1 MRRKFEKNEK
11 EKIEEIPGR
20 KRTLNLSKE
29 WEEQYIAKA
38 ERREKEFF
46 GETDPEKY
54 DESEEETETA
64 YQELVDSLREKGI
77 YHEEEPK
84 ILSLYEENRPGGEEP
99 DLSKRRRRRAAGE
112 QQKIAGKKRRYRSIR
127 LGKIAGIA
135 LVCCACVFAASMTSE
150 ANRSY
155 FVNNIRIWSGIDT
168 KTVVDNDETN
178 ETATTEE
185 EVAFAEIE
193 KTLGI
198 DMPTFYYR
206 PYGLEFLDYEVD
218 ETVSIARLEYLYEE
232 KVIILLIDQQS
243 EDRASNINSAHGEKT
258 ETVITVSDGIKVTIE
273 KIQDV
278 QDKEPSYTAQW
289 EREDVFYYLSG
300 KMELEELRQI
310 IENMVY

>member
-38 ERREKEFF
+38 ERREKELF

-64 YQELVDSLREKGI
+64 YQELIDSLREKGI

-99 DLSKRRRRRAAGE
+99 DLPKRRRSRAMGN
-112 QQKIAGKKRRYRSIR
+112 QQKITGKKRRYRSIR

>member
-38 ERREKEFF
+38 ERREKELF
-46 GETDPEKY
+46 GETDPGKY

-64 YQELVDSLREKGI
+64 YQELIDSLREKGI

-135 LVCCACVFAASMTSE
+135 LICCACVFAASMTSE

-155 FVNNIRIWSGIDT
+155 FVKNVRYLMGDDT
-168 KTVVDNDETN
+168 RVLVYNDETN
-178 ETATTEE
+178 DSDSMEE
-185 EVAFAEIE
+185 YNAIQDIE
-193 KTLGI
+193 DKLGI
-198 DMPTFYYR
+198 DMPEFLYR
-206 PYGLEFLDYEVD
+206 PGGLEFQAYEVN
-218 ETVSIARLEYLYEE
+218 EKVSIARMEYQYND

-243 EDRASNINSAHGEKT
+243 EDRASNIKSAHGEES
-258 ETVITVSDGIKVTIE
+258 ETVITAGDGMKVTIE
-273 KIQDV
+273 RIQDI

-289 EREDVFYYLSG
+289 QREDVLYYLSG
-300 KMELEELRQI
+300 KMEIEELERMV
-310 IENMVY
+310 ENMVY

>member
-38 ERREKEFF
+38 ERREKELF
-46 GETDPEKY
+46 GETDPGKY

-64 YQELVDSLREKGI
+64 YQELIDSLREKGI

-99 DLSKRRRRRAAGE
+99 DLSKRRRRRTAGK
-112 QQKIAGKKRRYRSIR
+112 QQKITGKKRRYRSIR

-168 KTVVDNDETN
+168 KTVVYNDETN
-178 ETATTEE
+178 DTATPEE
-185 EVAFAEIE
+185 EIAFAEIE
-193 KTLGI
+193 KVLGI

-206 PYGLEFLDYEVD
+206 PYGLEFLDYEVNPSVD
-218 ETVSIARLEYLYEE
+218 NARIEYVYQN
-232 KVIILLIDQQS
+232 VIISFYINK
-243 EDRASNINSAHGEKT
+243 ENENTASNINSAHGEKT
-258 ETVITVSDGIKVTIE
+258 ETVITVSDEIKVTIE
-273 KIQDV
+273 KIQDS
-278 QDKEPSYTAQW
+278 QDIAPSYSAQW

-300 KMELEELRQI
+300 KMEIEELRQM
-310 IENMVY
+310 IENMGY

>member
-64 YQELVDSLREKGI
+64 YQELIDSLREKGI

>member
-38 ERREKEFF
+38 ERKEKELF

-64 YQELVDSLREKGI
+64 YQELIDSLREKGI

-99 DLSKRRRRRAAGE
+99 DLPKRRRRRTAGE

-178 ETATTEE
+178 ETATAEE

-206 PYGLEFLDYEVD
+206 PYGLEFLDYEVNPSVD
-218 ETVSIARLEYLYEE
+218 NARIEYVYQN
-232 KVIILLIDQQS
+232 VIISFYINK
-243 EDRASNINSAHGEKT
+243 ENENTASNINSAHGEKT
-258 ETVITVSDGIKVTIE
+258 ETVITVSDEIKVTIE
-273 KIQDV
+273 KIQDS
-278 QDKEPSYTAQW
+278 QDIAPSYSAQW

-300 KMELEELRQI
+300 KMEIKELRQM
-310 IENMVY
+310 IENMGY

>member
-38 ERREKEFF
+38 ERREKELF

-64 YQELVDSLREKGI
+64 YQELIDSLREKGI

-84 ILSLYEENRPGGEEP
+84 ILSLYEENRPGGEES
-99 DLSKRRRRRAAGE
+99 DLSKRRRRRTAGK
-112 QQKIAGKKRRYRSIR
+112 QQKITGKKRRYRSIR

-178 ETATTEE
+178 ETATAEE

-206 PYGLEFLDYEVD
+206 PYGLEFLDYEVNPSVD
-218 ETVSIARLEYLYEE
+218 NARIEYVYQN
-232 KVIILLIDQQS
+232 VIISFYINK
-243 EDRASNINSAHGEKT
+243 ENENTASNINSAHGEKT
-258 ETVITVSDGIKVTIE
+258 ETVITVSDEIKVTIE
-273 KIQDV
+273 KIQDS
-278 QDKEPSYTAQW
+278 QDIAPSYSAQW

-300 KMELEELRQI
+300 KMEIEELRQM
-310 IENMVY
+310 IENMGY

>member
-38 ERREKEFF
+38 ERREKELF
-46 GETDPEKY
+46 GETDPGKY

-64 YQELVDSLREKGI
+64 YQELIDSLREKGI

-99 DLSKRRRRRAAGE
+99 DLSKRRRRRTAGK
-112 QQKIAGKKRRYRSIR
+112 QQKITGKKRRYRSIR

-155 FVNNIRIWSGIDT
+155 FVKNVRYLMGDDTRILL
-168 KTVVDNDETN
+168 DNDDTN
-178 ETATTEE
+178 DSANMDEYQAIQD
-185 EVAFAEIE
+185 IE
-193 KTLGI
+193 DKLGI
-198 DMPTFYYR
+198 EMPEFYYR
-206 PYGLEFLDYEVD
+206 PQGLEFQSHEIDKY
-218 ETVSIARLEYLYEE
+218 VSIARIEYSYND
-232 KVIILLIDQQS
+232 KIIIFLIDQQN
-243 EDRASNINSAHGEKT
+243 EDRASNIKSAHGEEL
-258 ETVITVSDGIKVTIE
+258 ETVITVSDQMQVTIE
-273 KIQDV
+273 KIQDI
-278 QDKEPSYTAQW
+278 QDKEPSYTARWQ
-289 EREDVFYYLSG
+289 REDVFYYLSG
-300 KMELEELRQI
+300 KIELNELKKMLEQ
-310 IENMVY
+310 MKF